1 MPADPNTD
9 LLLLTAASGKQIGT
23 LLPLLSEWK
32 RLRLAVHSKA
42 PAENLSTQYPAAE
55 VVKVDLTSSD
65 SIHSILK
72 DVNVVVHVG
81 PPFHPEEANIGCMM
95 VDAARKTYKDG
106 SGKFKH
112 FIFSSVIGSQLS
124 SMVHHAA
131 KRRVEEHLMESG
143 LPFTILQPSTFL
155 DNIPVAKL
163 VEEPVY
169 PELWNLDTRF
179 SFTTLRDNAEAL
191 HRVLMEREEHFLAQ
205 YPIISVDLP
214 KSTREVL
221 SVIEKKINKK
231 IETKH
236 LEQDEAAELLL
247 KRASDS
253 GAYAKEAVGLMA
265 KYYNTKGLLGNS
277 KVLKAVIGREP
288 MQVAEWVD
296 WAIEQ
301 TQ

>member
-1 MPADPNTD
+1 MPADTNTD

-42 PAENLSTQYPAAE
+42 SAEELSAQHPAAE

-95 VDAARKTYKDG
+95 VDAARELYKDG
-106 SGKFKH
+106 FGTLKH

-163 VEEPVY
+163 IEEPVY
-169 PELWNLDTRF
+169 PELWNLDTK
-179 SFTTLRDNAEAL
+179 
-191 HRVLMEREEHFLAQ
+191 VLMEREEHFLAQ
-205 YPIISVDLP
+205 YPIISVDSP
-214 KSTREVL
+214 KSTCGVL

-265 KYYNTKGLLGNS
+265 KYYNTNGLLGNS
-277 KVLKAVIGREP
+277 KVLKTVIGREP
-288 MQVAEWVD
+288 MQVAEWAD

-301 TQ
+301 AQ